1 MERSA
6 ATPRLGRRLGR
17 GGHDAQLD
25 AVALPGR
32 VVQSL
37 FDLLVDV
44 VCSLDE
50 GLQQEYSTYNTHT
63 AAQHVEYCQTQ
74 QDR

>member
-32 VVQSL
+32 VVQPL
-37 FDLLVDV
+37 LDLLVDV
-44 VCSLDE
+44 VRRLDE
-50 GLQQEYSTYNTHT
+50 GLQQHNMYNIVSYSKIYKIL
-63 AAQHVEYCQTQ
+63 
-74 QDR
+74 